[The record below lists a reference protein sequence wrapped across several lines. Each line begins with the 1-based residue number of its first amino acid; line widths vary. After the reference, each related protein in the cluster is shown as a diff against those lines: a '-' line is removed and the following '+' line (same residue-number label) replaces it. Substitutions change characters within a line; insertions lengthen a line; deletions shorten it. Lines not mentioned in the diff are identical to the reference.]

1 MERTRLGIVAGV
13 IAIELSVACGP
24 TGPRSVQS
32 SQGPLA
38 NGSPPATGVWAPDTA
53 VVTEGIV
60 AELHALGLEAVVA
73 ERFGGASF
81 SVGMQRVALPSIPD
95 NGIYLYV
102 YRTAALAA
110 DEASRIGPDGNVRPV
125 DGLPRVHADYIQRQ
139 HFYYRDR
146 VIARHSGC
154 DATLAS
160 VMQTLFASPVVVTGG
175 GCRPFGP

>member
-1 MERTRLGIVAGV
+1 MTRLGIVAAV
-13 IAIELSVACGP
+13 IAIGLSVACGP
-24 TGPRSVQS
+24 TGPS

-53 VVTEGIV
+53 AVTEGIV
-60 AELHALGLEAVVA
+60 VELRALGLEAIVA
-73 ERFGGASF
+73 ERFWGASF
-81 SVGMQRVALPSIPD
+81 SVGMQRVALPSIS
-95 NGIYLYV
+95 NNSIYLYV

-110 DEASRIGPDGNVRPV
+110 DEAARIGPDGNVRPV

-146 VIARHSGC
+146 VIARHGGC
-154 DATLAS
+154 DAMVMS
-160 VMQTLFASPVVVTGG
+160 VMQTLFASPVVVTQA

>member
-1 MERTRLGIVAGV
+1 MKRLGILTGVAV
-13 IAIELSVACGP
+13 IGLSAACGP
-24 TGPRSVQS
+24 AGPSSVPG

-38 NGSPPATGVWAPDTA
+38 NATAQATGVWAPDVA
-53 VVTEGIV
+53 AVTEGIV
-60 AELHALGLEAVVA
+60 AELRALGLEAIVA

-81 SVGMQRVALPSIPD
+81 SVGMQRVALPSIPT

-125 DGLPRVHADYIQRQ
+125 EGPPRVHADYIQRQ
-139 HFYYRDR
+139 QFHYRDR
-146 VIARHSGC
+146 VIAQHSGC
-154 DATLAS
+154 DATVAS

-175 GCRPFGP
+175 GCH